1 MEPHTYIA
9 YLLATIVIVMVPG
22 PTVTLVVAS
31 GMRHGARAALLNVGG
46 TLAGVALVFA
56 VVGVGLASAIAAM
69 GNWFEYIRFI
79 GAAYLVW
86 IGVQMLLSHGGAS
99 EDSAAAATP
108 RMGFFAQGLLVAI
121 SNPKTLF
128 FFGAFIP
135 QFIDPAGSYPL
146 QIAIMGITA
155 MFFGALSDSTYA
167 LAAARAGR
175 ALSAKRFR
183 MLTRIGGG
191 FLVGGGLWLAFSR
204 VR

>member
-1 MEPHTYIA
+1 LELHTYIA

-31 GMRHGARAALLNVGG
+31 GMRHGARAALLNVAG
-46 TLAGVALVFA
+46 TLVGVALVFA
-56 VVGVGLASAIAAM
+56 VVGIGLASAIAAM
-69 GNWFEYIRFI
+69 GNWFEMIRFI

-86 IGVQMLLSHGGAS
+86 IGFQMLFSRHGPAEGA
-99 EDSAAAATP
+99 APPAP
-108 RMGFFAQGLLVAI
+108 RMGFVAQGLLVAI

-146 QIAIMGITA
+146 QIAIMGVTA
-155 MFFGALSDSTYA
+155 MFFGAVSDSTYA
-167 LAAARAGR
+167 IAAARAGR
-175 ALSAKRFR
+175 ALSARRFR
-183 MLTRIGGG
+183 LLTRIGGG

-204 VR
+204 AR

>member
-1 MEPHTYIA
+1 MAIHTYLA
-9 YLLATIVIVMVPG
+9 YLVATIVIVMVPG

-31 GMRHGARAALLNVGG
+31 GMRHGARAALLNVAG
-46 TLAGVALVFA
+46 TLAGVAMVFA
-56 VVGVGLASAIAAM
+56 VVGIGLASAIAAM
-69 GNWFEYIRFI
+69 GGWFEYIRFI

-86 IGVQMLLSHGGAS
+86 IGLQMLFLHGGAPG
-99 EDSAAAATP
+99 DAAPPAP

-146 QIAIMGITA
+146 QIALMGLTA

-175 ALSAKRFR
+175 ALSTKRFR
-183 MLTRIGGG
+183 LLTRIGGG

>member
-1 MEPHTYIA
+1 LELQTYLA

-31 GMRHGARAALLNVGG
+31 GMRHGARAALLNVAG
-46 TLAGVALVFA
+46 TLVGVALVFA
-56 VVGVGLASAIAAM
+56 VVGIGLASAIAAM

-86 IGVQMLLSHGGAS
+86 IGIQMLFSRHGPA
-99 EDSAAAATP
+99 EDATPPTP
-108 RMGFFAQGLLVAI
+108 RMGFVAQGLLVAI

-146 QIAIMGITA
+146 QIAIMGVTA
-155 MFFGALSDSTYA
+155 MFFGAVSDSTYA
-167 LAAARAGR
+167 VAAARAGR
-175 ALSAKRFR
+175 ALSARRFR
-183 MLTRIGGG
+183 LLTRIGGG

-204 VR
+204 AR

>member
-1 MEPHTYIA
+1 LALHTYLA
-9 YLLATIVIVMVPG
+9 YLVATIVIVMVPG

-31 GMRHGARAALLNVGG
+31 GMRHGARAALLNVAG
-46 TLAGVALVFA
+46 TLAGIMLVFA
-56 VVGVGLASAIAAM
+56 VVGVGLASVIAAM
-69 GNWFEYIRFI
+69 GGWFDYIRFI

-86 IGVQMLLSHGGAS
+86 IGLQMLFSHGGAA
-99 EDSAAAATP
+99 DGAAPPTP

-135 QFIDPAGSYPL
+135 QFIDPAGSYAL
-146 QIAIMGITA
+146 QIALMGVTA
-155 MFFGALSDSTYA
+155 MFFGALSDSAYA
-167 LAAARAGR
+167 LTAARAGR
-175 ALSAKRFR
+175 ALSAKRFQL
-183 MLTRIGGG
+183 LTRIGGG

>member
-1 MEPHTYIA
+1 MELHTYLA

-56 VVGVGLASAIAAM
+56 VVGIGLASAIAAM

-86 IGVQMLLSHGGAS
+86 IGAQMLFSHGGAA
-99 EDSAAAATP
+99 EEAAAPTP

-135 QFIDPAGSYPL
+135 QFIDPGGSYPL

-167 LAAARAGR
+167 IAAARAGR
-175 ALSAKRFR
+175 ALSANRFR

>member
-1 MEPHTYIA
+1 LDIHTYLA
-9 YLLATIVIVMVPG
+9 YLVATIVIVMVPG

-31 GMRHGARAALLNVGG
+31 GMRHGARAALLNVAG

-56 VVGVGLASAIAAM
+56 VVGIGLASALAAL
-69 GNWFEYIRFI
+69 GSWFDYIRFI

-86 IGVQMLLSHGGAS
+86 IGLQMLFSHGGEA
-99 EDSAAAATP
+99 EGAAPPTP

-146 QIAIMGITA
+146 QIALMGLTA

-175 ALSAKRFR
+175 ALSTKRFR
-183 MLTRIGGG
+183 LLTRIGGG

>member
-1 MEPHTYIA
+1 LALHTYLA

-31 GMRHGARAALLNVGG
+31 GMRHGARAALFNVAG

-69 GNWFEYIRFI
+69 GGWFEYIRFV

-86 IGVQMLLSHGGAS
+86 IGFQMLVSHGGATA
-99 EDSAAAATP
+99 DAAPPTP

-146 QIAIMGITA
+146 QIALMGLTA

-183 MLTRIGGG
+183 LLTRIGGG

>member
-1 MEPHTYIA
+1 MALHTYLA

-31 GMRHGARAALLNVGG
+31 GMRHGARAALFNVAG

-56 VVGVGLASAIAAM
+56 VVGIGLASAIAAM
-69 GNWFEYIRFI
+69 GGWFEYIRFI

-86 IGVQMLLSHGGAS
+86 IGLQMLVSHGKAT
-99 EDSAAAATP
+99 EDAAPPTP

-128 FFGAFIP
+128 FFGALIP
-135 QFIDPAGSYPL
+135 QFIDPTGSYPL
-146 QIAIMGITA
+146 QIALMGATA
-155 MFFGALSDSTYA
+155 MFFGAISDSTYA

-183 MLTRIGGG
+183 LLTRIGGG

>member
-1 MEPHTYIA
+1 MALHTYLA

-31 GMRHGARAALLNVGG
+31 GMRHGARAALFNVAG

-56 VVGVGLASAIAAM
+56 VVGIGLASAIAAL
-69 GNWFEYIRFI
+69 GGWFEYIRFV
-79 GAAYLVW
+79 GATYLVW
-86 IGVQMLLSHGGAS
+86 IGLQMLVSHGKAT
-99 EDSAAAATP
+99 EDAAPPTP

-135 QFIDPAGSYPL
+135 QFIDPTGSYPL
-146 QIAIMGITA
+146 QIALMGATA
-155 MFFGALSDSTYA
+155 MFFGAISDSTYA

-183 MLTRIGGG
+183 LLTRIGGG

>member
-1 MEPHTYIA
+1 MAPHTYLT

-31 GMRHGARAALLNVGG
+31 GMRHGARAALLNVAG
-46 TLAGVALVFA
+46 TLAGVAMVFA
-56 VVGVGLASAIAAM
+56 VVGIGLASAIAAM
-69 GNWFEYIRFI
+69 GDWFEYIRFI

-86 IGVQMLLSHGGAS
+86 IGLQMLFSHGGA
-99 EDSAAAATP
+99 EKDAPPPTP

-146 QIAIMGITA
+146 QIALMGVTA

-183 MLTRIGGG
+183 LLTRVGGG

>member
-1 MEPHTYIA
+1 VELHTYLA
-9 YLLATIVIVMVPG
+9 YLVATIVIVMVPG

-31 GMRHGARAALLNVGG
+31 GMRHGARAALLNVAG

-56 VVGVGLASAIAAM
+56 VVGIGLASAIAAM
-69 GNWFEYIRFI
+69 GGWFDYIRFI

-86 IGVQMLLSHGGAS
+86 IGLQMLFSHGRAAEGA
-99 EDSAAAATP
+99 APPTP

-146 QIAIMGITA
+146 QIALMGVTA
-155 MFFGALSDSTYA
+155 MFFGALSDSAYA

-183 MLTRIGGG
+183 LLTRMGGG

>member
-1 MEPHTYIA
+1 VELHTYIA

-46 TLAGVALVFA
+46 TLAGVAMVFA
-56 VVGVGLASAIAAM
+56 VVGIGLASAIAAM
-69 GNWFEYIRFI
+69 GHWFEYIRFI

-86 IGVQMLLSHGGAS
+86 IGMQMLLARGGPA
-99 EDSAAAATP
+99 EDAAPPTP

-155 MFFGALSDSTYA
+155 MFFGAVSDSTYA

>member
-1 MEPHTYIA
+1 LALHTYLA
-9 YLLATIVIVMVPG
+9 YLVATIVIVMVPG

-31 GMRHGARAALLNVGG
+31 GMRHGARAALLNVAG

-56 VVGVGLASAIAAM
+56 VVCIGLASALAAL
-69 GNWFEYIRFI
+69 GNWFDYIRFI

-86 IGVQMLLSHGGAS
+86 IGLQMLFSHGGAA
-99 EDSAAAATP
+99 EGAAPTAP

-135 QFIDPAGSYPL
+135 QFIDPTGSYPL
-146 QIAIMGITA
+146 QIALMGVSA

-183 MLTRIGGG
+183 LLTRIGGG

>member
-1 MEPHTYIA
+1 MELHTYIA

-46 TLAGVALVFA
+46 TLAGVAMVFA
-56 VVGVGLASAIAAM
+56 VVGIGLASAIAAM
-69 GNWFEYIRFI
+69 GHWFEYIRFI

-86 IGVQMLLSHGGAS
+86 IGMQMLLARGGPA
-99 EDSAAAATP
+99 EDAAPPTP

-155 MFFGALSDSTYA
+155 MFFGAVSDSTYA

-183 MLTRIGGG
+183 MLTRICGG

>member
-1 MEPHTYIA
+1 MALHTYLA

-31 GMRHGARAALLNVGG
+31 GMRHGARAALFNVAG

-56 VVGVGLASAIAAM
+56 VVGIGLASAIAAL
-69 GNWFEYIRFI
+69 GGWFEYIRFV

-86 IGVQMLLSHGGAS
+86 IGLQMLVSHGKATA
-99 EDSAAAATP
+99 DAAPPTP

-135 QFIDPAGSYPL
+135 QFIDPTGSYPL
-146 QIAIMGITA
+146 QIALMGATA
-155 MFFGALSDSTYA
+155 MFFGAISDSTYA

-183 MLTRIGGG
+183 LLTRIGGG

>member
-1 MEPHTYIA
+1 MELHTYIA

-46 TLAGVALVFA
+46 TLAGVAMVFA
-56 VVGVGLASAIAAM
+56 VVGIGLASAIAAM
-69 GNWFEYIRFI
+69 GHWFEYIRFI

-86 IGVQMLLSHGGAS
+86 IGVQMLLARGGPA
-99 EDSAAAATP
+99 EDAAPPTP
-108 RMGFFAQGLLVAI
+108 RMGFFAQGLLVAT

-155 MFFGALSDSTYA
+155 MFFGAVSDSTYA

>member
-1 MEPHTYIA
+1 
-9 YLLATIVIVMVPG
+9 
-22 PTVTLVVAS
+22 
-31 GMRHGARAALLNVGG
+31 MRHGARAALLNVAG

-56 VVGVGLASAIAAM
+56 VVGIGLASALAAL
-69 GNWFEYIRFI
+69 GNWFDYIRFV

-86 IGVQMLLSHGGAS
+86 IGLQMLFSHGGAA
-99 EDSAAAATP
+99 DGAAPPTP

-135 QFIDPAGSYPL
+135 QFIDPAGSYAL
-146 QIAIMGITA
+146 QIALMGVTA
-155 MFFGALSDSTYA
+155 MFFGALSDSAYA
-167 LAAARAGR
+167 LTAARAGR
-175 ALSAKRFR
+175 ALSAKRFQL
-183 MLTRIGGG
+183 LTRIGGG

>member
-1 MEPHTYIA
+1 MDVHTYLA
-9 YLLATIVIVMVPG
+9 YLVATIVIVMVPG

-31 GMRHGARAALLNVGG
+31 GMRHGARAALLNVAG

-56 VVGVGLASAIAAM
+56 VVGIGLASAIAAM
-69 GNWFEYIRFI
+69 GDWFEYIRFV

-86 IGVQMLLSHGGAS
+86 IGIQMLLARGGPA
-99 EDSAAAATP
+99 EDAAPPAP

-155 MFFGALSDSTYA
+155 MFFGAVSDSTYA

>member
-1 MEPHTYIA
+1 MALHTYLA

-31 GMRHGARAALLNVGG
+31 GMRHGARAALLNVAG
-46 TLAGVALVFA
+46 TLAGVAMVFA
-56 VVGVGLASAIAAM
+56 VVGIGLASAITAL
-69 GNWFEYIRFI
+69 GDWFDYIRFI

-86 IGVQMLLSHGGAS
+86 IGLQMLFSHSGATG
-99 EDSAAAATP
+99 DVAPQTP

-146 QIAIMGITA
+146 QIALMGVTA

-183 MLTRIGGG
+183 LLTRVGGG
-191 FLVGGGLWLAFSR
+191 FLVSGGLWLAFSR

>member
-1 MEPHTYIA
+1 LALHTYLA

-22 PTVTLVVAS
+22 PTVTLVVAP
-31 GMRHGARAALLNVGG
+31 GMRHGARAALFNVAG

-56 VVGVGLASAIAAM
+56 VVGIGLASAIAAM
-69 GNWFEYIRFI
+69 GGWFEYIRFV

-86 IGVQMLLSHGGAS
+86 IGFQMLVSHGKAT
-99 EDSAAAATP
+99 EDAAPPTP

-135 QFIDPAGSYPL
+135 QFIDPTGSYPL
-146 QIAIMGITA
+146 QIALMGATA
-155 MFFGALSDSTYA
+155 MFFGAISDSTYA

-183 MLTRIGGG
+183 LLTRIGGG

>member
-1 MEPHTYIA
+1 MALHTYLA
-9 YLLATIVIVMVPG
+9 YLVATIVIVMVPG

-31 GMRHGARAALLNVGG
+31 GMRHGARAALMNVAG

-69 GNWFEYIRFI
+69 GGWFEYIRFI

-86 IGVQMLLSHGGAS
+86 IGLQMLFSHG
-99 EDSAAAATP
+99 AAAEGAAPPTP

-146 QIAIMGITA
+146 QIALMGVTA

-183 MLTRIGGG
+183 LLTRIGGG

>member
-1 MEPHTYIA
+1 LDVHTYLA
-9 YLLATIVIVMVPG
+9 YLVATIVIVMVPG

-31 GMRHGARAALLNVGG
+31 GMRHGARAALLNVAG

-56 VVGVGLASAIAAM
+56 VVGIGLASAIAAM
-69 GNWFEYIRFI
+69 GDWFEYIRFV

-86 IGVQMLLSHGGAS
+86 IGIQMLLARGGPA
-99 EDSAAAATP
+99 EDAAPPAP

-146 QIAIMGITA
+146 QIAIMGVTA

-167 LAAARAGR
+167 VAAARAGR

-183 MLTRIGGG
+183 LMTRIGGG

>member
-1 MEPHTYIA
+1 LALHTYLA
-9 YLLATIVIVMVPG
+9 YLVATIVIVMVPG

-31 GMRHGARAALLNVGG
+31 GMRHGARAALLNVAG

-56 VVGVGLASAIAAM
+56 VVGIGLASAIAAM
-69 GNWFEYIRFI
+69 GGWFEYIRFI

-86 IGVQMLLSHGGAS
+86 IGLQMLFSHGGAAG
-99 EDSAAAATP
+99 DTAPPTP

-146 QIAIMGITA
+146 QIALMGVTA

-183 MLTRIGGG
+183 LLTRIGGG
-191 FLVGGGLWLAFSR
+191 FLLGGGLWLAFSR

>member
-1 MEPHTYIA
+1 MDVHTYVTYLIA
-9 YLLATIVIVMVPG
+9 TVVIVMVPG

-31 GMRHGARAALLNVGG
+31 GMRHGARAALLNVAG
-46 TLAGVALVFA
+46 TLSGVALVFA
-56 VVGVGLASAIAAM
+56 IVGIGLASVIAAM
-69 GNWFEYIRFI
+69 GSWFEWIRFI

-86 IGVQMLLSHGGAS
+86 IGIQMMRSNALPGQETAI
-99 EDSAAAATP
+99 AAP
-108 RMGFFAQGLLVAI
+108 RMGFFAQGLLIAI

-135 QFIDPAGSYPL
+135 QFIDPARSYPL

-155 MFFGALSDSTYA
+155 MFFGAISDSTYA

-183 MLTRIGGG
+183 LLSRLGGG
-191 FLVGGGLWLAFSR
+191 CLVGGGVWLAFSR
-204 VR
+204 VG

>member
-1 MEPHTYIA
+1 MELHTYIA

-46 TLAGVALVFA
+46 TLAGVAMVFA
-56 VVGVGLASAIAAM
+56 VVGIGLASAIAAM
-69 GNWFEYIRFI
+69 GHWFEYIRFI

-86 IGVQMLLSHGGAS
+86 IGMQMLLARGGPA
-99 EDSAAAATP
+99 EDAAPPTP

-155 MFFGALSDSTYA
+155 MFFGAVSDSTYA

>member
-1 MEPHTYIA
+1 LDVHTYLA
-9 YLLATIVIVMVPG
+9 YLVATIVIVMVPG

-31 GMRHGARAALLNVGG
+31 GMRHGARAALLNVAG

-69 GNWFEYIRFI
+69 GDWFEYIRFV

-86 IGVQMLLSHGGAS
+86 IGLQMLLARGGPA
-99 EDSAAAATP
+99 EDAAPPTP

-146 QIAIMGITA
+146 QIAIMGVTA

-167 LAAARAGR
+167 VAAARAGR

-183 MLTRIGGG
+183 LMTRIGGG

>member
-1 MEPHTYIA
+1 LELHTYIT
-9 YLLATIVIVMVPG
+9 YLVATIVIVLVPG

-56 VVGVGLASAIAAM
+56 VVGIGLASAIAAM
-69 GNWFEYIRFI
+69 GDWFEYIRFI

-86 IGVQMLLSHGGAS
+86 IGIQMLLSRGGTA
-99 EDSAAAATP
+99 EDAAPPTP

-135 QFIDPAGSYPL
+135 QFIDPNGSYPV

-175 ALSAKRFR
+175 ALSARRFR
-183 MLTRIGGG
+183 LLSRIGGG
-191 FLVGGGLWLAFSR
+191 FLVGGGLWLALSR
-204 VR
+204 AR

>member
-1 MEPHTYIA
+1 VGLHTYLA
-9 YLLATIVIVMVPG
+9 YLVATIVIVMVPG

-31 GMRHGARAALLNVGG
+31 GMRHGARAALLNVAG

-56 VVGVGLASAIAAM
+56 VVGIGLASAIAAM
-69 GNWFEYIRFI
+69 GGWFEYIRFL

-86 IGVQMLLSHGGAS
+86 IGLQMLPARGDSM
-99 EDSAAAATP
+99 EDAVPPTP
-108 RMGFFAQGLLVAI
+108 RIGFFAQGLLVAI

-146 QIAIMGITA
+146 QIAIMGVTA

-167 LAAARAGR
+167 VAAARAGR

-183 MLTRIGGG
+183 LMTRIGGG

>member
-1 MEPHTYIA
+1 LDVHTYLA
-9 YLLATIVIVMVPG
+9 YLVATIVIVMVPG

-31 GMRHGARAALLNVGG
+31 GMRHGARAALLNVAG

-56 VVGVGLASAIAAM
+56 VVGIGLASAIAAM
-69 GNWFEYIRFI
+69 GDWFEYIRFV

-86 IGVQMLLSHGGAS
+86 IGIQMLLARGGPA
-99 EDSAAAATP
+99 EDAAPPAP

-146 QIAIMGITA
+146 QIAIMGVTA

-183 MLTRIGGG
+183 LMTRVGGG

>member
-1 MEPHTYIA
+1 LALHTYLA
-9 YLLATIVIVMVPG
+9 YLIATIVIVMVPG

-31 GMRHGARAALLNVGG
+31 GMRHGARAALLNVAG

-56 VVGVGLASAIAAM
+56 VVGIGLASVIAAM

-86 IGVQMLLSHGGAS
+86 IGIQMLFSRGGAT
-99 EDSAAAATP
+99 EDAAPATP
-108 RMGFFAQGLLVAI
+108 RMGFVAQGLLVAI

-146 QIAIMGITA
+146 QITIMGVTA

-167 LAAARAGR
+167 VAAARAGR
-175 ALSAKRFR
+175 ALSARRFR
-183 MLTRIGGG
+183 LLTRIGGG

>member
-1 MEPHTYIA
+1 MALHTYLA

-31 GMRHGARAALLNVGG
+31 GMRHGARAALFNVAG

-56 VVGVGLASAIAAM
+56 VVGIGLASAIAAM
-69 GNWFEYIRFI
+69 GGWFEYIRFV

-86 IGVQMLLSHGGAS
+86 IGFQMLVSHGKAT
-99 EDSAAAATP
+99 EDAAPPTP

-146 QIAIMGITA
+146 QIALMGLTA

-183 MLTRIGGG
+183 LLTRIGGG

>member
-1 MEPHTYIA
+1 MALHTYFA
-9 YLLATIVIVMVPG
+9 YLVATIVIVMVPG

-31 GMRHGARAALLNVGG
+31 GMRHGARAALLNVAG

-56 VVGVGLASAIAAM
+56 VVGIGLASAITAL
-69 GNWFEYIRFI
+69 GDWFDYIRFI
-79 GAAYLVW
+79 GVAYLVW
-86 IGVQMLLSHGGAS
+86 IGLQMLCSHGKAG
-99 EDSAAAATP
+99 EGVPPPTP

-146 QIAIMGITA
+146 QIALMGMTA

-183 MLTRIGGG
+183 LLTRIGGG

>member
-1 MEPHTYIA
+1 MALHTYLA

-31 GMRHGARAALLNVGG
+31 GMRHGARAALLNVAG

-56 VVGVGLASAIAAM
+56 VVGVGLASVLAAM
-69 GNWFEYIRFI
+69 GNWFDYIRFI

-86 IGVQMLLSHGGAS
+86 IGLQMLFAHGRVEEGAAP
-99 EDSAAAATP
+99 SAP
-108 RMGFFAQGLLVAI
+108 RMGFFVQGLLVAI

-155 MFFGALSDSTYA
+155 MFFGAVSDSTYA
-167 LAAARAGR
+167 LAAARAW
-175 ALSAKRFR
+175 K
-183 MLTRIGGG
+183 
-191 FLVGGGLWLAFSR
+191 SR
-204 VR
+204 KPSRSNSG

>member
-1 MEPHTYIA
+1 MALHTYLA

-31 GMRHGARAALLNVGG
+31 GMRHGARAALFNVAG

-56 VVGVGLASAIAAM
+56 VVGIGLASAIAAM
-69 GNWFEYIRFI
+69 GGWFEYIRFV

-86 IGVQMLLSHGGAS
+86 IGFQMLVSHGKAT
-99 EDSAAAATP
+99 EDAAPPTP

-135 QFIDPAGSYPL
+135 QFIDPTGSYPL
-146 QIAIMGITA
+146 QIALMGATA
-155 MFFGALSDSTYA
+155 MFFGAISDSTYA

-183 MLTRIGGG
+183 LLTRIGGG

>member
-1 MEPHTYIA
+1 MALHTYLA
-9 YLLATIVIVMVPG
+9 YLLATVVIVMVPG

-31 GMRHGARAALLNVGG
+31 GMRHGARAALLNVAG

-56 VVGVGLASAIAAM
+56 VVGIGLASALAAL
-69 GNWFEYIRFI
+69 GNWFDYIRFV

-86 IGVQMLLSHGGAS
+86 IGLQMLVSHGKAT
-99 EDSAAAATP
+99 EDAAPPTP

-135 QFIDPAGSYPL
+135 QFIDPTGSYPL
-146 QIAIMGITA
+146 QIALMGATA
-155 MFFGALSDSTYA
+155 MFFGAISDSTYA

-183 MLTRIGGG
+183 LLTRIGGG